1 MLFFE
6 SNNLVNWTNIQ
17 NNFVSLQQIMSKI
30 A

>member
-1 MLFFE
+1 MLFLE